1 MLPRRLGRIIA
12 LKSLYLFDIC
22 ADFDLALK
30 YIKND
35 NKLNEKVV
43 EFAEYLVKGTINNKN
58 IIDKL
63 ISEHSKN
70 WVLDRMPSVD
80 RNILRLATFELLKME
95 ETPISV
101 IINEGIEI
109 AKLYSGIE
117 SGKFVNGV
125 LDKIKTI
132 RNKNQK
138 ENGCKRN

>member
-101 IINEGIEI
+101 IINEAIEI

-138 ENGCKRN
+138 ENGSERN